1 MITGTCIL
9 YEHKKYMS
17 ELYTG
22 MSYKRFWFIYF
33 HQLYC
38 QNLKYYTGLVSF
50 FSEDVYLFDYNISCR
65 KGRLDLQ
72 LIKGRQLTDFY

>member
-33 HQLYC
+33 HQLYG

-50 FSEDVYLFDYNISCR
+50 FSEDVYLFDYNMFMQEGSTRLTID
-65 KGRLDLQ
+65 KGSTVD
-72 LIKGRQLTDFY
+72 

>member
-50 FSEDVYLFDYNISCR
+50 FSEDVYLFDYNMFMQEGSTRFTID
-65 KGRLDLQ
+65 KGSTVD
-72 LIKGRQLTDFY
+72 

>member
-50 FSEDVYLFDYNISCR
+50 FSEDVYLFDYNMFMQEGSTR
-65 KGRLDLQ
+65 LTTDKGSTVD
-72 LIKGRQLTDFY
+72 

>member
-9 YEHKKYMS
+9 YKHKKYMS

-33 HQLYC
+33 HQLYF

-50 FSEDVYLFDYNISCR
+50 FSEDVYLFDYNMFMQEGSTR
-65 KGRLDLQ
+65 LTTDKGSTVD
-72 LIKGRQLTDFY
+72 

>member
-1 MITGTCIL
+1 
-9 YEHKKYMS
+9 
-17 ELYTG
+17 

-50 FSEDVYLFDYNISCR
+50 FSEDVYLFDYNMFMQEGSTR
-65 KGRLDLQ
+65 FTTDKGSTVD
-72 LIKGRQLTDFY
+72 